1 MVLKYDHILWFL
13 KISTKQHH
21 YLTTFSEEQC
31 RDVEPQ
37 RKCDRWKSRG
47 KCGKNWAKTRCP
59 KTCDE
64 CKIFLRFTCFNNST
78 LNIFQ
83 WWKLFYQTFVSKFT
97 LTGTDDEVEPTTK
110 PTTMKPPTR
119 PTSNV
124 FPLGKSY
131 DAYFAAAEPN
141 KPPPITTISYD
152 SI

>member
-1 MVLKYDHILWFL
+1 MWFL
-13 KISTKQHH
+13 NISTKQHH
-21 YLTTFSEEQC
+21 YLSTFSEEQC

-110 PTTMKPPTR
+110 PTTMKPPTKPTTESPKPSTAR
-119 PTSNV
+119 PTI
-124 FPLGKSY
+124 
-131 DAYFAAAEPN
+131 
-141 KPPPITTISYD
+141 PPPVTRPPGKL
-152 SI
+152 SINETLLERA